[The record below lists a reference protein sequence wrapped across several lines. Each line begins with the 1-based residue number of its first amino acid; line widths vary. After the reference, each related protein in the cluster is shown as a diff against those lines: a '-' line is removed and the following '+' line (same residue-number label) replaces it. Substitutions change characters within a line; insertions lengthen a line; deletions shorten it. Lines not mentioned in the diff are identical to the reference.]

1 MNFPENDNLGSKWKV
16 SKFSRNLAYQ
26 NTEKDHREDAPHISR
41 LTPYQ
46 INLGRSRKKQAE
58 MYKSEINGISQ
69 AQVYHYDDEEMK
81 RKGSFDKHLWC
92 LNIFQDLIY
101 EKRIQTLNLQRN
113 LRKIR
118 LQKEEISS
126 RKFQV
131 KSNVSQKY
139 IKYLGVKPIKGE
151 KEGYDGQESD
161 SREEKEEVRKLNF
174 FRSKSIM

>member
-1 MNFPENDNLGSKWKV
+1 
-16 SKFSRNLAYQ
+16 
-26 NTEKDHREDAPHISR
+26 
-41 LTPYQ
+41 
-46 INLGRSRKKQAE
+46 
-58 MYKSEINGISQ
+58 MYKNEINGISQ

-81 RKGSFDKHLWC
+81 RKGSFEKHWSSFKKKSTLWC

-126 RKFQV
+126 REWKNPIM
-131 KSNVSQKY
+131 SHNLWLRILS
-139 IKYLGVKPIKGE
+139 IYLGVKPLKGE
-151 KEGYDGQESD
+151 KEGYDGQEND

-174 FRSKSIM
+174 FRSKSIMWFAPMISPW